1 MLIVITGCDGS
12 GKSTVVR
19 WLTQELSAQGCK
31 VHVVDTW
38 ALNQPDRYPECKFL
52 SNDVREIKQCGTAMR
67 SPERTLFLLWMIA
80 QAASTIRSANPDD
93 IFIADGYWPKH
104 AASEVES
111 GFPEFLVREVVH
123 LLPQPD
129 LTVLLDIDPQT
140 ALHRKCGQ
148 FTPYECGSVIAPSP
162 QAFLD
167 FQSRIRKRLA
177 RWATEDDWVSID
189 TSNSRHVV
197 CSAILNLIQE
207 RLINTNFEQHILLS
221 DALDLTPN
229 SASMAAALA
238 SRGLHMETTTVL

>member
-19 WLTQELSAQGCK
+19 WLAQELSAQGYK

-67 SPERTLFLLWMIA
+67 SPERALFLLWMIA
-80 QAASTIRSANPDD
+80 QAASTVRSANPDD

-111 GFPEFLVREVVH
+111 GFPESLVRGVAR

-129 LTVLLDIDPQT
+129 LTVLLDVDPQT
-140 ALHRKCGQ
+140 ALHRKCGH
-148 FTPYECGSVIAPSP
+148 FTPYECGSVTTPSP
-162 QAFLD
+162 QAFLS
-167 FQSRIRKRLA
+167 FQSRIRKWLA
-177 RWATEDDWVSID
+177 LWANEDDWVRID
-189 TSNSRHVV
+189 TRCATHTV
-197 CSAILNLIQE
+197 CSAIQDLVQA
-207 RLINTNFEQHILLS
+207 RLINTNFEQSISLS
-221 DALDLTPN
+221 DA
-229 SASMAAALA
+229 AL
-238 SRGLHMETTTVL
+238 EV